1 MALNNFFFFPF
12 LLAVLFIYWLS
23 SLIFKNSN
31 HKREILYIELIIA
44 SYGFIGCTNIY
55 YALILFIVSLI
66 TYFSSLG
73 IEKYEAK
80 RGLISSLSITV
91 LLFILGFFKYYN
103 FFIDSLTWI
112 IGNGANAKILL
123 PMGISFYIFSSIS
136 YTIDVY
142 RKKYSANKSLLE
154 VLLFVGFFPKLLA
167 GPIVRADLFFKQ
179 LNNINFLKWSN
190 FETGIQLFVVGLF
203 KKMVLADRI
212 GVFVDDIF
220 YAPVAFSGMTLLWGV
235 ISYSMQIYFD
245 FSGYSDM
252 AIGVSKMLGFDFTD
266 NFNYPYLSKN
276 VTEFWK
282 RWHISLSSWLQEY
295 LYYSLGGNR
304 KGKFRTYVNLFL
316 TMILG
321 GLWHGAAWTFVAWGA
336 MHGFALIV
344 HKLFMSWKELKFG
357 DRKASNYAWNIIS
370 VTLTYVFVSFCW
382 IFFRTTSFNNAEEVI
397 KGIFNMQIG
406 IFQPYTWSMF
416 GLVLLV
422 IMSFAKDKISK
433 SNKSYCGVPIQ
444 DLTTIKGQTLFLVLC
459 GLTIILAYVG
469 NTAFIYGSF

>member
-1 MALNNFFFFPF
+1 MALNNFFFIPF
-12 LLAVLFIYWLS
+12 LSIVITIYLFIS
-23 SLIFKNSN
+23 VVCKNSK
-31 HKREILYIELIIA
+31 HKKEILFFELLVSSYI
-44 SYGFIGCTNIY
+44 FIGITNIY
-55 YALILFIVSLI
+55 YSIILLFVSLI
-66 TYFSSLG
+66 TYFSPIL
-73 IEKYEAK
+73 IEKCDSK
-80 RGLISSLSITV
+80 RGFIAKTSISV
-91 LLFILGFFKYYN
+91 LLLTLGVFKYYN
-103 FFIDSLTWI
+103 FFADSLKWL
-112 IGNGANAKILL
+112 IGNDATIKMLL
-123 PMGISFYIFSSIS
+123 PLGISFYVFSAIS

-252 AIGVSKMLGFDFTD
+252 AIGVSKMFGFDFTN

-295 LYYSLGGNR
+295 LYFSLGGNR
-304 KGKFRTYVNLFL
+304 KGIFRTYVNLFL
-316 TMILG
+316 TMLLG

-344 HKLFMSWKELKFG
+344 HKLFMQWKQSKFG
-357 DRKASNYAWNIIS
+357 DKKATCLVWNVSSIGI
-370 VTLTYVFVSFCW
+370 TYVFVAFCW
-382 IFFRTTSFNNAEEVI
+382 IFFRATSFNNAEEII
-397 KGIFNMQIG
+397 KGIFNMQVG
-406 IFQPYTWSMF
+406 ISQPYTWSMF
-416 GLVLLV
+416 GLFLLV
-422 IMSFAKDKISK
+422 MVSFAKDIISQ

-444 DLTTIKGQTLFLVLC
+444 DLTTKKGQTLFFVLC

-469 NTAFIYGSF
+469 NTAFIYGNF